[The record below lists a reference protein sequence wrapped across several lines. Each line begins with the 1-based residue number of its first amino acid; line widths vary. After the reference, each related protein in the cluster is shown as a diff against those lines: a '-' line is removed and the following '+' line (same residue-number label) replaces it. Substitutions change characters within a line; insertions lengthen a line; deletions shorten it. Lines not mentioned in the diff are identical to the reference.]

1 MTQERG
7 KLESRSA
14 DRAGAL
20 VGVGQAPALCLL
32 MELPGRRDRVGL
44 VHSASLSIGLGA
56 GRCSVSVNQVSTGL
70 VHKRAENPGMKQAY
84 PLGLSMMMEMFF
96 AIQDSSR

>member
-1 MTQERG
+1 MTQQRG

-20 VGVGQAPALCLL
+20 VGLGQAPALCLL
-32 MELPGRRDRVGL
+32 VELPGRRDRVGL
-44 VHSASLSIGLGA
+44 VHSASLSRGLGA
-56 GRCSVSVNQVSTGL
+56 GRHSVSVNQVNTGL
-70 VHKRAENPGMKQAY
+70 VHKRPEHHGMKQAY